1 MTDNELIEK
10 AFQAKANSY
19 SPYSDFAVGA
29 ALLAESGKVY
39 LGTNV
44 ENSSYGATI
53 CAERSAIC
61 SAVSYGERKFLKIA
75 VVSGN
80 ELCPPCGI
88 CLQVLSEFC
97 DGDFVILQLDKGEI
111 KSFTLKDF
119 LPNAFKL

>member
-80 ELCPPCGI
+80 ELCPPYI
-88 CLQVLSEFC
+88 FRP
-97 DGDFVILQLDKGEI
+97 I
-111 KSFTLKDF
+111 KRF
-119 LPNAFKL
+119 AY